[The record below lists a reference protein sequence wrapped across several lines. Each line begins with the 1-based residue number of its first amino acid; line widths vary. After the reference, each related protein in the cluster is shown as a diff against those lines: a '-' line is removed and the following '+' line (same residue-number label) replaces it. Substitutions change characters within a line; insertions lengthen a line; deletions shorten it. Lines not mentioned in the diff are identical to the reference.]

1 MAEEN
6 FCLKRIEHL
15 IQVKSHLT
23 ERGIAGFSR
32 PVACSTISHE
42 EAKRTKENTMI
53 AEFSSVDLTGFT
65 PSGSLSN
72 SVNSGDLSSARISL
86 FMEMNDKHLST
97 KEIIQAI
104 AWVLSEYPTLFVDYE
119 ENAYSQK
126 MEQDETTWDSHYY
139 HTQELYA
146 TSNFSSERI
155 LHMVAVREHVFTIA
169 PDDTRPSTLPSA
181 QSKNALKQSTWHRE
195 QLLAGSTNCPEYKPK
210 SNILKSLLLIGGVV
224 AAIAL
229 VILAV
234 IV

>member
-1 MAEEN
+1 
-6 FCLKRIEHL
+6 
-15 IQVKSHLT
+15 
-23 ERGIAGFSR
+23 
-32 PVACSTISHE
+32 
-42 EAKRTKENTMI
+42 MI

-155 LHMVAVREHVFTIA
+155 LHMVAVRTSMCLITQMTLALQHCRA
-169 PDDTRPSTLPSA
+169 PSQKRTEAIDLAPR
-181 QSKNALKQSTWHRE
+181 